1 MRFDIGIHCPI
12 GRTILAGYVPS
23 LRRTLKTK
31 GRLANLELR
40 TQKFIQHNSQRL
52 NASNNANLL
61 L

>member
-1 MRFDIGIHCPI
+1 MYFVSYFFPFITVIFI
-12 GRTILAGYVPS
+12 IVTMTNL
-23 LRRTLKTK
+23 LQ
-31 GRLANLELR
+31 LELR

>member
-1 MRFDIGIHCPI
+1 MH
-12 GRTILAGYVPS
+12 TNTY
-23 LRRTLKTK
+23 TKTFTYTDTQ
-31 GRLANLELR
+31 NSELR